1 MKEVFDEC
9 YYCNAPLKLEI
20 SETSIHT
27 FQGHR
32 NEFTIK
38 HEPSLA
44 CTKCNNMFQAESYQ
58 FEKTDAFLHFLMSIK
73 LKKAEIEYKDMIRYV
88 DKNLKFNGDE

>member
-1 MKEVFDEC
+1 MKEVFDKC
-9 YYCNAPLKLEI
+9 CYCNATLKLEI
-20 SETSIHT
+20 SDTSIHT

-38 HEPSLA
+38 HELSLA
-44 CTKCNNMFQAESYQ
+44 CTKCNNIFQAESYQ
-58 FEKTDAFLHFLMSIK
+58 SEKTNAFLHFLMSIK

-88 DKNLKFNGDE
+88 DKNLKLNGDE

>member
-1 MKEVFDEC
+1 MKEVLEKC
-9 YYCNAPLKLEI
+9 RYCNAPLKLKI

-44 CTKCNNMFQAESYQ
+44 CTKCNNRFQAEPYQ
-58 FEKTDAFLHFLMSIK
+58 HEKTRAFLDFLMSVK

-88 DKNLKFNGDE
+88 DKNLKFNDDE